1 MKIEIFL
8 PRFLNPYKID
18 GLIRV
23 GKANDGGYIV
33 NSQDVLNT
41 KHLISLGVSFDYSFE
56 KNFLNKNTNIKIRTY
71 DGSVGFRYY
80 IKKLKYRIKVFLFK
94 PNSKNLQNIIE
105 GLIEFLKFSIF
116 YKFNVFSK
124 IKHIEKFVIKDT
136 KNFFDFEKNY
146 GYKAEFIEFKEVISK
161 KLKSVF
167 LSIDIEG
174 GEYELL
180 DEICALSKNLTG
192 LIIEFHNVQKNLKLI
207 ESFIK
212 KIDLVLIH
220 THVNN
225 FGPILNGVPSV
236 IELSFSKL
244 LEKNSF
250 EDKQLVNNLPINLDQ
265 PNNVDSIDYLV
276 SFK

>member
-1 MKIEIFL
+1 M
-8 PRFLNPYKID
+8 
-18 GLIRV
+18 
-23 GKANDGGYIV
+23 
-33 NSQDVLNT
+33 
-41 KHLISLGVSFDYSFE
+41 
-56 KNFLNKNTNIKIRTY
+56 
-71 DGSVGFRYY
+71 
-80 IKKLKYRIKVFLFK
+80 
-94 PNSKNLQNIIE
+94 
-105 GLIEFLKFSIF
+105 
-116 YKFNVFSK
+116 
-124 IKHIEKFVIKDT
+124 
-136 KNFFDFEKNY
+136 
-146 GYKAEFIEFKEVISK
+146 
-161 KLKSVF
+161 
-167 LSIDIEG
+167 
-174 GEYELL
+174 
-180 DEICALSKNLTG
+180 
-192 LIIEFHNVQKNLKLI
+192 I